1 MPPNTDD
8 MVTLLIL
15 IYAVVV
21 YYPKYGGQTRPDQT
35 RPEQPTG
42 NIFQDSSHFLVLIRV
57 VGICGCKL

>member
-21 YYPKYGGQTRPDQT
+21 YYPKYGADRPDQT